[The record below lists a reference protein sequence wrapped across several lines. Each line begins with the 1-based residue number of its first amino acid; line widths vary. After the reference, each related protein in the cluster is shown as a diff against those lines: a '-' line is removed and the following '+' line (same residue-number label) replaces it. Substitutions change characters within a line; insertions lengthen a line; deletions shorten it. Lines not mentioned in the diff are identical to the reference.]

1 MCTHTRAHTHT
12 HSYTHGHTRFVAISE
27 VLQRQGRK
35 WRCSNT
41 HHTYKHTSH
50 LHTCAHTH
58 FKTRTHTHTHTL
70 NTYAHTGD
78 AGDEAVLLRAHGHTN
93 TYTHAYTHTGGD
105 VEEAVQVMK
114 LFCYELMDTH
124 THTHTY
130 THTGGDVEEA
140 VQVMKLFC
148 YELMDTGSSS
158 GAPVAALFQANMDQV
173 IAILTSRSDEVCV
186 CVRTSPVSSQHGP
199 SHCHTHVYK

>member
-114 LFCYELMDTH
+114 LFCYELMDT
-124 THTHTY
+124 
-130 THTGGDVEEA
+130 
-140 VQVMKLFC
+140 
-148 YELMDTGSSS
+148 GSSS